1 MCQRSFPSLRA
12 SARERI
18 HWDREENIA
27 PMLAGVTKKSEKQ
40 LEVRASS
47 ASWVQEERAERV
59 VVLTERS
66 SLAS

>member
-1 MCQRSFPSLRA
+1 MCQRSFPYLRA
-12 SARERI
+12 SARGRI

-47 ASWVQEERAERV
+47 AS
-59 VVLTERS
+59 
-66 SLAS
+66 